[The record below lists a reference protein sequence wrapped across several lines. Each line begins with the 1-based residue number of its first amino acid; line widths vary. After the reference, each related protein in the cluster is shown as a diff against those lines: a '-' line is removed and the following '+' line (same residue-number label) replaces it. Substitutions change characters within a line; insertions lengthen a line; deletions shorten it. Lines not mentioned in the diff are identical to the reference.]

1 MAVISG
7 SSRGIGLYCAK
18 KLARH
23 GAHIVILSKTTSAH
37 SKLPGTI
44 YTARDEVLEMGGKG

>member
-1 MAVISG
+1 MQGFSSDIERWTDGNLESLKDKVAVISG

-23 GAHIVILSKTTSAH
+23 GANIVIISKT
-37 SKLPGTI
+37 K
-44 YTARDEVLEMGGKG
+44 